1 MEVLDTVNNH
11 QIYFFIGSVLL
22 LIWLGFRFADAIRSE
37 PKTPLSV
44 KLKATGFYIIIGIMS
59 YNIFLIAALVVP
71 EFQDTTI
78 GQSNFSNS
86 GHVIL
91 ERDKAG
97 FMPGTGLNFVLNSII
112 VFIQIHITWSQR
124 L

>member
-22 LIWLGFRFADAIRSE
+22 LIWLGFRFSDAIRSE

-71 EFQDTTI
+71 EFQDTTT
-78 GQSNFSNS
+78 GWSNFSNS
-86 GHVIL
+86 GHVSL

-112 VFIQIHITWSQR
+112 VFIQIQITWSR
-124 L
+124 KL